1 MTNLP
6 EDANPETP
14 TCVHRWLLSSP
25 VGGTTAGLCRE
36 CGAERDFVET
46 TKPYV
51 LSSRRRK

>member
-6 EDANPETP
+6 DEAAPDTP
-14 TCVHRWLLSSP
+14 ACVHRWLLSNP

-36 CGAERDFVET
+36 CGAARDFVET